1 MAEAGGYTDV
11 VNATPKEIYQ
21 ALLDFESYPE
31 WQAGVLETTV
41 LERDEQGRGSLIEM
55 YVDAK
60 IRKVRFVVRYHF
72 DEPNGLGWEYV
83 SGDLKDNQGRYT
95 FVPQEDGSTEATCD
109 ITFEIGFF
117 VPGPMKNLIK
127 DQSLKNS
134 MRDLKK
140 RVETQASVS

>member
-1 MAEAGGYTDV
+1 MAESGGYTDV
-11 VNATPKEIYQ
+11 IQATPKEIFE
-21 ALLDFESYPE
+21 ALLDFESYPQ
-31 WQAGVLETTV
+31 WQAGVLEAKV
-41 LERDEQGRGSLIEM
+41 LEHDEQGRGSLVEM

-60 IRKVRFVVRYHF
+60 IRKVRFTVRYHY
-72 DEPNGLGWEYV
+72 DEPDGLSWDYV

-95 FVPQEDGSTEATCD
+95 FVTRDDGSTEASCD
-109 ITFEIGFF
+109 IVFEIGFF

-140 RVETQASVS
+140 RVEH

>member
-1 MAEAGGYTDV
+1 MAEQGGFTDV
-11 VNATPKEIYQ
+11 VRATPKEIVET
-21 ALLDFESYPE
+21 LLDFESYPQ

-55 YVDAK
+55 HVDAK
-60 IRKVRFVVRYHF
+60 IRKVRFTVRYSY
-72 DEPNGLGWEYV
+72 DEPHGLGWDYV

-95 FVPQEDGSTEATCD
+95 FVELEDGTTQVTCD
-109 ITFEIGFF
+109 IVFEIGFF

-140 RVETQASVS
+140 RVEA

>member
-1 MAEAGGYTDV
+1 MAEKGGHTDV
-11 VNATPKEIYQ
+11 VKATPKEIFE

-31 WQAGVLETTV
+31 WQAGVLETKV

-60 IRKVRFVVRYHF
+60 IRKVRFTVRYHY
-72 DEPNGLGWEYV
+72 DEPAGLGWDFV

-95 FVPQEDGSTEATCD
+95 FVPVDDDTTETTCD
-109 ITFEIGFF
+109 IEFEIGFY

-140 RVETQASVS
+140 RVQK